1 MHDDRS
7 DDGFYSAQREAFR
20 SAGLAS
26 VVWDKAGSGCSEG
39 QYAHGTPI
47 MARATEVLAAIDA
60 LKQRTEIDPRRIGL
74 WGVSQ
79 GGWVAPMAAVR
90 SRDVAF
96 LILVSSPGR
105 DAVSQLEYQALN
117 ALRASGVNETEL
129 HSVAATLGRALAIM
143 RAGGSH
149 EEFVAAVEPLQKFP
163 LLRELGITVGTVEGY
178 RGWRFTTDFVY
189 RPDTALRELKQPT
202 LAIFGDHDMLVDWRE
217 SAAIYRESFKRENN
231 RDLTIKVFRGADHR
245 LYSIDRKNAEPR
257 VSPFVDGY
265 FDTMI
270 DWLRVRGFAQGSV
283 KVR

>member
-7 DDGFYSAQREAFR
+7 DDGFYRAQRDAFR
-20 SAGLAS
+20 SVGLVS
-26 VVWDKAGSGCSEG
+26 VVWDKAGNGCSEG
-39 QYAHGTPI
+39 QYEHGTPI
-47 MARATEVLAAIDA
+47 MARATEVLAAIEA

-74 WGVSQ
+74 WGISQ

-90 SRDVAF
+90 SADVAF

-117 ALRASGVNETEL
+117 ALRTSGVNETAL
-129 HSVAATLGRALAIM
+129 HSVAATLERALAIM

-149 EEFVAAVEPLQKFP
+149 KEFVAAVEPLQQYP
-163 LLRELGITVGTVEGY
+163 VLRELGITEGTAERY
-178 RGWRFTTDFVY
+178 RAWQSATEFVY

-202 LAIFGDHDMLVDWRE
+202 LAIFGDHDVLVDWRE
-217 SAAIYRESFKRENN
+217 SSAIYRESFNRENN

-245 LYSIDRKNAEPR
+245 LYSVDRKNSEPR
-257 VSPFVDGY
+257 RSPFVDGY

-270 DWLRVRGFAQGSV
+270 DWLRVRKFAQGSV

>member
-1 MHDDRS
+1 
-7 DDGFYSAQREAFR
+7 
-20 SAGLAS
+20 
-26 VVWDKAGSGCSEG
+26 
-39 QYAHGTPI
+39 
-47 MARATEVLAAIDA
+47 
-60 LKQRTEIDPRRIGL
+60 
-74 WGVSQ
+74 
-79 GGWVAPMAAVR
+79 
-90 SRDVAF
+90 
-96 LILVSSPGR
+96 
-105 DAVSQLEYQALN
+105 
-117 ALRASGVNETEL
+117 
-129 HSVAATLGRALAIM
+129 M